1 MSSVLREHHRAKAL
15 WWAEAEQC
23 SLGHAPGLGKKRNE
37 AAAWLGSKSPWLGRT
52 IPERKWDK
60 SFWWDG
66 ICTQRDLGAVGCWII
81 ARFAIPGH
89 PQNTCLGRNRKQD
102 ADFLPKA
109 LQTGRRQRT
118 RLPDKEDRLQMDVP
132 LAAQMAVVCPKFQ
145 HQVCIPARCYQ
156 WIARHQEG
164 TSSPKTG
171 PQCLLAFGLEHWADV
186 EESIW
191 ATWPSEEQAQGQ
203 KELQARWCRE
213 VPSHFQDRWRRS
225 GKTPCQWQW
234 SPQQSP
240 QELCQVGWV
249 LKRGCWDLLGR
260 LMLVHRCI
268 QHI

>member
-1 MSSVLREHHRAKAL
+1 MSPVLREHHWAKAL
-15 WWAEAEQC
+15 WRAEAGSC
-23 SLGHAPGLGKKRNE
+23 SVGHAPGFGKKRNE
-37 AAAWLGSKSPWLGRT
+37 AAAWLAAKSPRLART
-52 IPERKWDK
+52 IPKRVWATCQG
-60 SFWWDG
+60 G
-66 ICTQRDLGAVGCWII
+66 ICTQRYLGAVGCWII
-81 ARFAIPGH
+81 TWFAISGH
-89 PQNTCLGRNRKQD
+89 HEDPCLGSNRKQD
-102 ADFLPKA
+102 SDFLPKA

-118 RLPDKEDRLQMDVP
+118 RQLDEEDRLQMDVP

-186 EESIW
+186 EDSIW
-191 ATWPSEEQAQGQ
+191 ATCPSEAQAQEERAWQ
-203 KELQARWCRE
+203 TRWCWE
-213 VPSHFQDRWRRS
+213 VPSHCQDRWRRS
-225 GKTPCQWQW
+225 GKTPCPWQW